1 LATERGI
8 VTRVTPTAAWVKT
21 VRSEA
26 CAHCEA
32 RGHCNA
38 VGDGEEVEVET
49 LNPAGAGIG
58 DRVVVTFETGSF
70 LKANFLLYVLPIL
83 MMIAGALVGQR
94 FAPAAGVDESAA
106 AVIGSLLLFLP
117 TMVFVR
123 YRANLLAQNDAYR
136 PKITRV
142 LRRS

>member
-1 LATERGI
+1 MATERGI

-21 VRSEA
+21 IRSEA

-32 RGHCNA
+32 KGHCN
-38 VGDGEEVEVET
+38 VIGNGEEVEVET

-58 DRVVVTFETGSF
+58 DRVVITFETGSF

-94 FAPAAGVDESAA
+94 LAPAMGLEASAA
-106 AVIGSLLLFLP
+106 AVIGGFLLFIL

-123 YRANLLAQNDAYR
+123 QRANRLARNEAYR
-136 PKITRV
+136 PKITRI
-142 LRRS
+142 LRR

>member
-1 LATERGI
+1 MATERGI

-21 VRSEA
+21 VRSDA

-32 RGHCNA
+32 RGYCKA
-38 VGDGEEVEVET
+38 VGEGEEVEVET

-58 DRVVVTFETGSF
+58 DRVVISFETGSF
-70 LKANFLLYVLPIL
+70 LKANFLLYVFPIL

-94 FAPAAGVDESAA
+94 FAPAAGIDESAA
-106 AVIGSLLLFLP
+106 AVIGSLVLFLP

-123 YRANLLAQNDAYR
+123 SRANRLGRQDSYR